1 MYGHLLGSLIG
12 SALGARPKSHLLAR
26 QFFTG
31 GPSSFLNASTL
42 LSAAALG
49 WGAYEIWR
57 TRPGASTPTSTATL
71 VPSLARPASATAIP
85 AFASAAPVAS
95 AASGA
100 SSTVEVVKT
109 DGLRRVVAL
118 VIAAARCDGDL
129 GEEEYAA
136 LVAKARETGADKL
149 VAEEL
154 ARQRPLP
161 EILAGARDP
170 KLKEDLYVLAF
181 GIVRADEDVN
191 AAERVFLARLSDL
204 LGLDDTLVARLEKE
218 TAQRIMRGG

>member
-1 MYGHLLGSLIG
+1 M
-12 SALGARPKSHLLAR
+12 
-26 QFFTG
+26 
-31 GPSSFLNASTL
+31 
-42 LSAAALG
+42 
-49 WGAYEIWR
+49 
-57 TRPGASTPTSTATL
+57 PG
-71 VPSLARPASATAIP
+71 LARPASATAIP

-95 AASGA
+95 GA
-100 SSTVEVVKT
+100 SSTVEVVQT
-109 DGLRRVVAL
+109 DGLRRIVAL
-118 VIAAARCDGDL
+118 VIAAARCDGEL

-170 KLKEDLYVLAF
+170 KLKADLYVLAF

-191 AAERVFLARLSDL
+191 AAERVFLARLSGL
-204 LGLDDTLVARLEKE
+204 LGLDDALVARLEKE
-218 TAQRIMRGG
+218 TAQKIMRGG